1 MSGSNENKKLTLRVD
16 LKGDSLTRFNALKER
31 YGLNNDTEL
40 IRLLISQEYHR
51 LYNEPE

>member
-1 MSGSNENKKLTLRVD
+1 MSDSNQPEKLTLRVD
-16 LKGDSLTRFNALKER
+16 LKGEALTRFNALKER

-51 LYNEPE
+51 LHQKTE